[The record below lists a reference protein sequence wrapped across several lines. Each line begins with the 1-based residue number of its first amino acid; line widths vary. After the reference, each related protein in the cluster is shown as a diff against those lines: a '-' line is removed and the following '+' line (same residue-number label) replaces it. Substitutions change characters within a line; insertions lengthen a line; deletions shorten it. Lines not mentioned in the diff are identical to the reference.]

1 MPAQIDG
8 KSNRQSLAVEGD
20 RTLLGRPAIG
30 LCGSRNADARALDL
44 AEKFGRLVANLGLV
58 LVSGNARGV
67 DDAAQFGAL
76 GAGGTVISVLAEGL
90 AGWKPRARY
99 RGLLHVGESPG
110 NYAAVSEF
118 PPEAR
123 WQVWRAMQ
131 RNKTI
136 LDLSLALVV
145 VQSGESGGTWEAGLE
160 CLRLRKPLLVAQRQV
175 PPETEGNAE
184 LIRRGGIA
192 VSTMRQLAELLE
204 SIREGRS
211 VGNREQLT
219 LPEAV

>member
-1 MPAQIDG
+1 M
-8 KSNRQSLAVEGD
+8 
-20 RTLLGRPAIG
+20 LLGRPAIG
-30 LCGSRNADARALDL
+30 LCGSRNADAHALEL
-44 AEKFGRLVANLGLV
+44 AEKFGRLVADLGLV

-76 GAGGTVISVLAEGL
+76 GAGGAVISVLAEGL

-99 RGLLHVGESPG
+99 RRFITPANH
-110 NYAAVSEF
+110 AAVSEF

-184 LIRRGGIA
+184 LIRRGGTA
-192 VSTMRQLAELLE
+192 VSTMSQLSQLLE
-204 SIREGRS
+204 LIREGRTI
-211 VGNREQLT
+211 GTQEQLT

>member
-1 MPAQIDG
+1 M
-8 KSNRQSLAVEGD
+8 EGD

-30 LCGSRNADARALDL
+30 LCGSRHADARALEL
-44 AEKFGRLVANLGLV
+44 AEKFGRLVAKLGLV

-76 GAGGTVISVLAEGL
+76 EAGGAVISVLAEGL

-99 RGLLHVGESPG
+99 RGLLRVGESPG

-118 PPEAR
+118 PPDAR

-160 CLRLRKPLLVAQRQV
+160 CLRRRKPLLVVQRQE

-192 VSTMRQLAELLE
+192 VSTMPQLTQLLE
-204 SIREGRS
+204 SIREGQS
-211 VGNREQLT
+211 IGNQEQLT

>member
-1 MPAQIDG
+1 MATQ
-8 KSNRQSLAVEGD
+8 VEGAPD
-20 RTLLGRPAIG
+20 RKPVAVQGNRALLGHAAIG
-30 LCGSRNADARALDL
+30 LCGSRNADERALEL
-44 AEKFGRLVANLGLV
+44 ASEFGARVADLGLV

-76 GAGGTVISVLAEGL
+76 KAGGSVISVLAEGL

-99 RGLLHVGESPG
+99 RRFINSENH
-110 NYAAVSEF
+110 AAVSEF

-145 VQSGESGGTWEAGLE
+145 VQSGESGGTWEAGVE
-160 CLRLRKPLLVAQRQV
+160 CLRRSRPLLVVQRQE

-192 VSTMRQLAELLE
+192 VSTMRRLTELLE
-204 SIREGRS
+204 AIRDGQR
-211 VGNREQLT
+211 VGTREQLT

>member
-1 MPAQIDG
+1 MATEIEATQDRPPV
-8 KSNRQSLAVEGD
+8 AVQGD
-20 RTLLGRPAIG
+20 ATLLGRPAIG
-30 LCGSRNADARALDL
+30 LCGSRHADARALEL
-44 AEKFGRLVANLGLV
+44 AEKFGRLVAKLGLV

-76 GAGGTVISVLAEGL
+76 EAGGAVISVLAEGL

-99 RGLLHVGESPG
+99 RGLLRVGESPG

-118 PPEAR
+118 PPDAR

-160 CLRLRKPLLVAQRQV
+160 CLRRRKPLLVVQRQE

-192 VSTMRQLAELLE
+192 VSTMPQLTQLLE
-204 SIREGRS
+204 SIREGQS
-211 VGNREQLT
+211 IGNQEQLT

>member
-1 MPAQIDG
+1 
-8 KSNRQSLAVEGD
+8 
-20 RTLLGRPAIG
+20 
-30 LCGSRNADARALDL
+30 
-44 AEKFGRLVANLGLV
+44 
-58 LVSGNARGV
+58 
-67 DDAAQFGAL
+67 
-76 GAGGTVISVLAEGL
+76 
-90 AGWKPRARY
+90 
-99 RGLLHVGESPG
+99 
-110 NYAAVSEF
+110 
-118 PPEAR
+118 
-123 WQVWRAMQ
+123 MQ

-211 VGNREQLT
+211 VANREQLT

>member
-1 MPAQIDG
+1 MTAETEATADRP
-8 KSNRQSLAVEGD
+8 SVAVQGD

-30 LCGSRNADARALDL
+30 LCGSRNADAHALDL
-44 AEKFGRLVANLGLV
+44 AEKFGRLVAKLGLV

-76 GAGGTVISVLAEGL
+76 GAGGSVISVLAEGL
-90 AGWKPRARY
+90 AGWKPRVRY
-99 RGLLHVGESPG
+99 RGLLSVGESPG

-123 WQVWRAMQ
+123 WQVWQAMQ

-160 CLRLRKPLLVAQRQV
+160 CLRRRKPLLVVQRQE

-184 LIRRGGIA
+184 LIQRGGIA
-192 VSTMRQLAELLE
+192 VSTMPQLTRLLQ
-204 SIREGRS
+204 SIREGQS
-211 VGNREQLT
+211 IGTQEQLT

>member
-1 MPAQIDG
+1 MTEHIEGAWDRE
-8 KSNRQSLAVEGD
+8 SVAVEGD
-20 RTLLGRPAIG
+20 RALLGRPAIG
-30 LCGSRNADARALDL
+30 LCGSRRADARALEL
-44 AEKFGRLVANLGLV
+44 AERFGRLVAELGLV

-76 GAGGTVISVLAEGL
+76 GAGGAVISVLAEGL

-99 RGLLHVGESPG
+99 RGLLSVGESPG

-123 WQVWRAMQ
+123 WQVWQAMQ

-160 CLRLRKPLLVAQRQV
+160 CLKLRKPLLVVQRQR

-184 LIRRGGIA
+184 LIRRGGIP
-192 VSTMRQLAELLE
+192 VSTMPQLTQLLE
-204 SIREGRS
+204 SIREGRII
-211 VGNREQLT
+211 GNQEQLT

>member
-1 MPAQIDG
+1 M
-8 KSNRQSLAVEGD
+8 
-20 RTLLGRPAIG
+20 
-30 LCGSRNADARALDL
+30 
-44 AEKFGRLVANLGLV
+44 
-58 LVSGNARGV
+58 
-67 DDAAQFGAL
+67 
-76 GAGGTVISVLAEGL
+76 LAEGL

-99 RGLLHVGESPG
+99 RGLLRVGESPG

-118 PPEAR
+118 PPSAL
-123 WQVWRAMQ
+123 AGLAGDA

>member
-1 MPAQIDG
+1 MAPETEAAQD
-8 KSNRQSLAVEGD
+8 RPPVAVQGD

-30 LCGSRNADARALDL
+30 LCGSRNADARALEL
-44 AEKFGRLVANLGLV
+44 AEGFGRLVARIGLV

-76 GAGGTVISVLAEGL
+76 EAGGAVISVLAEGL

-99 RGLLHVGESPG
+99 RGLLSVGESPG

-118 PPEAR
+118 PADAR
-123 WQVWRAMQ
+123 WQVWQAMQ
-131 RNKTI
+131 RNRTI

-160 CLRLRKPLLVAQRQV
+160 CLRLCKPLLVVQRQE

-184 LIRRGGIA
+184 LIRRGGLA
-192 VSTMRQLAELLE
+192 VSTVRQLATLLE
-204 SIREGRS
+204 SIRDGQS
-211 VGNREQLT
+211 IGNQEQLT